1 MNGFDIRAGWMN
13 AAGILGFAPT
23 DVPAHWPAPVAF
35 VTNPVSTHRRIPAE
49 ARSVQR
55 FDGGVLVHTGWP
67 NPGLRRVLQAYA
79 LRWARSPWPVW
90 VHLLADEA
98 SELQGMVRRLEEVE
112 GVQALEISLS
122 PAAEANAAAVLAAAQ
137 GELPVL
143 LRIGVD
149 QVREGWLPSALQTGV
164 SGLVLGAPRGRL
176 INLKG
181 ELAQGRLYG
190 PALTPIALQALEN
203 AQRWKLPVICG
214 AGMLAPEQGDAA
226 LKLGAAAI
234 QIDIA
239 LWQQAMS
246 PVKK

>member
-1 MNGFDIRAGWMN
+1 M
-13 AAGILGFAPT
+13 
-23 DVPAHWPAPVAF
+23 
-35 VTNPVSTHRRIPAE
+35 
-49 ARSVQR
+49 
-55 FDGGVLVHTGWP
+55 
-67 NPGLRRVLQAYA
+67 
-79 LRWARSPWPVW
+79 
-90 VHLLADEA
+90 
-98 SELQGMVRRLEEVE
+98 RRLEEVE
-112 GVQALEISLS
+112 AVQALEISLS

-149 QVREGWLPSALQTGV
+149 QVREGWLPSAWQTGV

-226 LKLGAAAI
+226 QKLGAAAI